1 MKRIL
6 LVCALAIS
14 SFSMAQK
21 SAYQITKVFPIKSN
35 GGWDY
40 IAVYKN
46 NLYIAHGTQ
55 VNIIDKTTGDSVGVI
70 PNATGVHGIAFDPIQ
85 NIGFTSNGKL
95 NNVFAFNV
103 QTNELITS
111 IPTGENPDAIMYDP
125 FSKKIITCNG
135 KGKSLSF
142 IDPVSFKVVGQV
154 EVGGKPE
161 TAVTDLAG
169 NIYVNIEDK
178 NEIVKIDA
186 INFKVLAHWS
196 IFPVEE
202 PTGLAID
209 IANKRLFAAGDKK
222 MVVVNFETGKKITTI
237 PIGEGCDGLV
247 FDANQKL
254 IFTANGES
262 GTLSIIKVISENKF
276 QFIENI
282 NTLKSART
290 IALDDTNGTVY
301 LPAAQF
307 QPQAAGVSEN
317 KRTPIIPGTFK
328 ILVVSKK

>member
-1 MKRIL
+1 MKRLL
-6 LVCALAIS
+6 LVCFLGIS
-14 SFSMAQK
+14 SFLMAQK
-21 SAYQITKVFPIKSN
+21 SGYQITKTFPIQSN

-46 NLYIAHGTQ
+46 NLYVSHGTQ

-70 PNATGVHGIAFDPIQ
+70 PNATGVHGIAFDPYH

-95 NNVFAFNV
+95 NNVYAFKAT
-103 QTNELITS
+103 TNEVIAT

-125 FSKKIITCNG
+125 FSKNIITCNG
-135 KGKSLSF
+135 RGKNVSF
-142 IDPVSFKVVGQV
+142 IDPNTFKVIGQV

-161 TAVTDLAG
+161 TAVSDFAG

-186 INFKVLAHWS
+186 LHFKVLAHWS
-196 IFPVEE
+196 ILPVEE

-209 IANKRLFAAGDKK
+209 IANKRLYAAGDEK
-222 MVVVNFETGKKITTI
+222 MVVVNYTNGKIVTKV

-247 FDANQKL
+247 YDANQKL
-254 IFTANGES
+254 IFTANGEA
-262 GTLSIIKVISENKF
+262 GTLSIIKAINENKY
-276 QFIENI
+276 QLIENI
-282 NTLKSART
+282 KTLKSART
-290 IALDDTNGTVY
+290 ITMDEATGHVY
-301 LPAAQF
+301 LPVAQF

-317 KRTPIIPGTFK
+317 KKTPIVPGSFK